1 MNNILICEAERNSG
15 AAEQRGAEYELNNSL
30 LLLSRITIIIIMA
43 TASTSI
49 PELSSIHE
57 DIHTKLDVFIK
68 NRKIPNI
75 IFYGPR
81 GSGKTFILNRF
92 ISSVYGGDK
101 TAIKNYVMRANCA
114 HGKGIRFIREE
125 LKFFAKTNIDLKEG
139 AIFKSVILTNAD
151 KLTIDAQSALRRCI
165 ELFSYSTRFFIVVEN
180 KDSLLKPIL
189 SRFCDIYVPQP
200 IIMGCGGI
208 GTPVNLH
215 SYRANMVCDTSK
227 IERLRDKS
235 LGELIKIHLDYLTT
249 SDKLDQVADTATATA
264 TPTLTS
270 SEYKSI
276 VDLSVVLYEQGY
288 CGLDV
293 IEFVRNHSQMNEI
306 KKYEL
311 LIMFDKVRKEFRNE
325 KLLLL
330 FILHFI
336 VFRCNRSLENISFM

>member
-1 MNNILICEAERNSG
+1 MTSPL
-15 AAEQRGAEYELNNSL
+15 
-30 LLLSRITIIIIMA
+30 
-43 TASTSI
+43 TSI
-49 PELSSIHE
+49 PELSCIHK
-57 DIHTKLDVFIK
+57 DIHMKLDVFIK

-81 GSGKTFILNRF
+81 GSGKTFILNSF

-200 IIMGCGGI
+200 IIMGCGGV

-215 SYRANMVCDTSK
+215 SYRANLICDTSK
-227 IERLRDKS
+227 IERSRDKS
-235 LGELIKIHLDYLTT
+235 LGELIKIHPDYLKTP
-249 SDKLDQVADTATATA
+249 SDDP
-264 TPTLTS
+264 TPTPTAS
-270 SEYKSI
+270 PSEYKSI

-288 CGLDV
+288 SGLDV
-293 IEFVRNHSQMNEI
+293 IEFVRNHPQMNEI

>member
-1 MNNILICEAERNSG
+1 MTS
-15 AAEQRGAEYELNNSL
+15 S
-30 LLLSRITIIIIMA
+30 S
-43 TASTSI
+43 TASAAASAAAVGSD
-49 PELSSIHE
+49 LSFIHE
-57 DIHTKLDVFIK
+57 DIHKKLEVFIK

-75 IFYGPR
+75 IFYGPH

-101 TAIKNYVMRANCA
+101 TAIKTYVMRANCA

-165 ELFSYSTRFFIVVEN
+165 ELFSYSTRFFIIVEN

-189 SRFCDIYVPQP
+189 SRFCDIYVSQP
-200 IIMGCGGI
+200 VICGV
-208 GTPVNLH
+208 PVNLH
-215 SYRANMVCDTSK
+215 SHLANMVCDTSK
-227 IERLRDKS
+227 IEKLKYKS
-235 LGELIKIHLDYLTT
+235 LGDMIQIHSSGHNNNDNN
-249 SDKLDQVADTATATA
+249 DNP
-264 TPTLTS
+264 TPYTNPTIE
-270 SEYKSI
+270 EYKRI

-293 IEFVRNHSQMNEI
+293 IEFIRNSPMDEI
-306 KKYEL
+306 KKYEM

-330 FILHFI
+330 YILNFV

>member
-1 MNNILICEAERNSG
+1 MTTTLTSTPE
-15 AAEQRGAEYELNNSL
+15 
-30 LLLSRITIIIIMA
+30 LLS
-43 TASTSI
+43 
-49 PELSSIHE
+49 IHAG
-57 DIHTKLDVFIK
+57 IHTKLDVFIK

-81 GSGKTFILNRF
+81 GSGKTSILDRF
-92 ISSVYGGDK
+92 ISSVYNEDK

-125 LKFFAKTNIDLKEG
+125 LKYFAKTNIDLKEG

-189 SRFCDIYVPQP
+189 SRFCDIYVPRP
-200 IIMGCGGI
+200 IIN
-208 GTPVNLH
+208 GTAVNLH
-215 SYRANMVCDTSK
+215 TYRANLICDTNK

-235 LGELIKIHLDYLTT
+235 LGELIHIHPDYLV
-249 SDKLDQVADTATATA
+249 SEGGDTP
-264 TPTLTS
+264 TPTLE
-270 SEYKSI
+270 EYKRI
-276 VDLSVVLYEQGY
+276 TDLSVVLYEQGY

-293 IEFVRNHSQMNEI
+293 IEFVKNSSNINEI

-336 VFRCNRSLENISFM
+336 IFRCNRSLENISFM

>member
-1 MNNILICEAERNSG
+1 MTSPLAS
-15 AAEQRGAEYELNNSL
+15 
-30 LLLSRITIIIIMA
+30 
-43 TASTSI
+43 TASASI
-49 PELSSIHE
+49 PELSCIHK
-57 DIHTKLDVFIK
+57 DIHNKLDVFIK

-81 GSGKTFILNRF
+81 GSGKTFILNSF

-101 TAIKNYVMRANCA
+101 IAIKNYVMRANCA

-200 IIMGCGGI
+200 IIMGCGGV

-215 SYRANMVCDTSK
+215 SYRANLICDTSK
-227 IERLRDKS
+227 IERSRDKS
-235 LGELIKIHLDYLTT
+235 LGELIKIHPDYLKTP
-249 SDKLDQVADTATATA
+249 SDDPTATAP
-264 TPTLTS
+264 TP

-288 CGLDV
+288 SGLDV
-293 IEFVRNHSQMNEI
+293 IEFVRNHPQMNEI